1 MIFFDGNLSKFV
13 PFLRPGTVC
22 HNPFLIWYMIWNCWE
37 HSKFAFI
44 LSRKNS
50 LMASPSLMPAASMSS
65 TVRSSLLHPFCGKG
79 TYRSTLCAHV
89 DSKSVCTPYPST
101 VWMQLHFSSWLIR
114 LIQVYLMQ
122 RQAWLSGQVKIRW
135 KCLVVVT
142 FILCMQACHSRQA
155 SDKPPALGVKFN
167 ISKGFMRCILDIIF
181 FISGIFLM

>member
-1 MIFFDGNLSKFV
+1 
-13 PFLRPGTVC
+13 
-22 HNPFLIWYMIWNCWE
+22 
-37 HSKFAFI
+37 
-44 LSRKNS
+44 
-50 LMASPSLMPAASMSS
+50 MASPSLMPAASMSS

-114 LIQVYLMQ
+114 HIQVYFMQ

-135 KCLVVVT
+135 QCLVVVT

-167 ISKGFMRCILDIIF
+167 LLKAFMGCIVDIIF
-181 FISGIFLM
+181 FIGGIFLMSFSFFTIICGIFSRWEIENQTYDVDCKIGWRFPYGNCKIG